1 MTITQL
7 YIFLKVV
14 EEKNFT
20 KASEILHISQ
30 PAVSHAISGLERT
43 LGVSLFIRDKKKGLE
58 ITEIGRKVVPYAK
71 ELIKQYE
78 SIEHEVR
85 LFTENKADVIH
96 ISGFPSIT
104 SVYMPKL
111 ISYFKV
117 HDPSI
122 QLSFTEGSVN
132 KIKELVMDG
141 SVDFGITII
150 TEEDHQSIF
159 LFEEEMVIVAPTPHP
174 LGEGEEVKME
184 EVVDEQIILCG
195 HGFEKS
201 TIEAF
206 RQHHLELNISHIVDS
221 VNTALSMVKGGLGI
235 ALLSRKSFEY
245 LPETLQT
252 ISFTPTLHRKI
263 GIIYSKDKPL
273 RKSVQLCIKE
283 IGKFNQLSE

>member
-30 PAVSHAISGLERT
+30 PAVSHAISGLEKT

-71 ELIKQYE
+71 ELIRQYE
-78 SIEHEVR
+78 SIEHEVK
-85 LFTENKADVIH
+85 LFSENKADVIH

-111 ISYFKV
+111 ISHFKE
-117 HDPSI
+117 HYPSI

-132 KIKELVMDG
+132 KIKELVTDG
-141 SVDFGITII
+141 SVDFGITIT

-159 LFEEEMVIVAPTPHP
+159 LFEEEMVVVAPTGHP
-174 LGEGEEVKME
+174 FEQNVNMKME
-184 EVVDEQIILCG
+184 EVIGEQIILCG

-206 RQHHLELNISHIVDS
+206 RQHHLELNIGHIVDS
-221 VNTALSMVKGGLGI
+221 VTTALSLVKGGLGI
-235 ALLSRKSFEY
+235 AILSRNSFEY
-245 LPETLQT
+245 LPDTLQI
-252 ISFTPTLHRKI
+252 ISFTPKLHRKI

-273 RKSVQLCIKE
+273 RRSVQLCIKE